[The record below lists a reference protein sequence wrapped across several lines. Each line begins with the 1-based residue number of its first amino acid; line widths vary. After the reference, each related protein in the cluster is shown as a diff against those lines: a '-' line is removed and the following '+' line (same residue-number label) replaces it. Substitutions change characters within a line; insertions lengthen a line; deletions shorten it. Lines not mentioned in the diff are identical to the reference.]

1 MIILMAISAF
11 HILFQIVLTLLNGV
25 SFGLRSIDEAVYRP
39 GARVQRLALLQQS
52 SPFWDFRKRILEA
65 KDRHCNEAAVADGLQ
80 SALKPFAAQ
89 SVDNSATETANL
101 KSTHDCKTVAL
112 PFFLDLLNVGNVY
125 CIRVSPPELTPC
137 NFISDTPEVGQHH
150 QHSLFVLERRVS
162 SRGRD
167 VVDIA
172 HSLQLPCN
180 RQKVDK

>member
-11 HILFQIVLTLLNGV
+11 HILFQVVLTLLNGV

-52 SPFWDFRKRILEA
+52 SPFWDFRKRILDA
-65 KDRHCNEAAVADGLQ
+65 KDRLCNEAAVADSLQ

-89 SVDNSATETANL
+89 SVDNSAGIANL

-112 PFFLDLLNVGNVY
+112 PFFLDLLNVGDVF
-125 CIRVSPPELTPC
+125 CIYVSPPQLTPC

-150 QHSLFVLERRVS
+150 QHSLVVLERRVS
-162 SRGRD
+162 W
-167 VVDIA
+167 
-172 HSLQLPCN
+172 P
-180 RQKVDK
+180 